1 MQTFH
6 ATIQEQKRIS
16 INKEVYEIEGL
27 KKGDIVKVTVNIL
40 RINSEALWQ
49 DSKYPYPKG

>member
-27 KKGDIVKVTVNIL
+27 KKGDIVKVTIEKVKK
-40 RINSEALWQ
+40 RSA
-49 DSKYPYPKG
+49 